1 MDMTT
6 PRPTGLSP
14 QVCVCAGEAAVPG
27 GPGPAWPAAHTQVA
41 PTPQF
46 CWKLSPSHLLQ
57 AALGLGGRGPLLSR
71 EIAPTHSDPESPEGR
86 CSLER
91 LSKRKRLGWPQLP
104 AAFPSP
110 SPLHLPGWADT
121 QHGVMCQEEKE
132 SLWEPPSAAGRC
144 ARPAQGGEA
153 PLQVSESV
161 LLAACLPVLSIPG
174 PCVGVSQRRRSR
186 RCVSTGAGLAVPLG
200 RCPCCRGPAP
210 SLG

>member
-91 LSKRKRLGWPQLP
+91 LSRRKRLGWPQLP

-121 QHGVMCQEEKE
+121 QHG
-132 SLWEPPSAAGRC
+132 SR
-144 ARPAQGGEA
+144 ARRRRK
-153 PLQVSESV
+153 VSGSPRL
-161 LLAACLPVLSIPG
+161 LLAGARGPRREERPRCRSASLSFWLPACLCSPF
-174 PCVGVSQRRRSR
+174 
-186 RCVSTGAGLAVPLG
+186 
-200 RCPCCRGPAP
+200 PARAW
-210 SLG
+210 G